1 MTSMKLSPAH
11 TAITGRPPS
20 HTGGPQAAQDDVAR
34 NIAIPVELAEQR
46 SPATRRPQAEPASQA
61 KQSEPA
67 PLGTITIAKIDTSL
81 RELKASDAALTF
93 ALENHLSSAAY
104 QAAHQLTEAGTQIFR
119 ARCLNNAH
127 RDLARCVLKVTGD
140 TELAHNEWDH
150 LSNTKS
156 SAFPAGFV
164 LGRVIDDDLG
174 GEGKRPMRLAIA
186 MELIEG
192 DTLSAL
198 IERGFGAEGACA
210 PVEKALEIM
219 SPLAGAFR
227 DLSLSL
233 HPFVHRDVKPD
244 NIIVSHVRG
253 KRRTRIIDLGVSS
266 HMGDPRQREHMGCS
280 AGFAA
285 PEIARPQ
292 DYPAHESFS
301 IDDARI
307 DTYGLAATFF
317 ALVTGR
323 CPEGDAPELDAAT
336 LAHDADTLADIMAS
350 AKAAILEKHLIEAD
364 DALLEALLARA
375 LERRDEAFALCI
387 ERGLSFLQSERP
399 TPVEFFEALPTNYR
413 STLVNDV
420 HLLFLESLIASQAA
434 KTPHAELRSVHL
446 GADESVDLRGTA
458 LADEYRYP
466 GFQDDFHQAMA
477 LYNAGRYAEAV
488 PLLAK
493 LDEAGD
499 ATSSYNL
506 GVCYKDG
513 LGGLER
519 DDARKLACWTRA
531 AEGGH
536 VMAVFNVGIC
546 HEEGLGIPRN
556 ASSNAAARAWYERAA
571 RMGLPAAAD
580 RLTLLDAASSLGSV
594 EDQ

>member
-1 MTSMKLSPAH
+1 MTSMKLSPAN
-11 TAITGRPPS
+11 TAITNRPPAPTDKPQAVQETATQAN
-20 HTGGPQAAQDDVAR
+20 HTESTPPPEHATRANQAAQTA
-34 NIAIPVELAEQR
+34 
-46 SPATRRPQAEPASQA
+46 QA
-61 KQSEPA
+61 A
-67 PLGTITIAKIDTSL
+67 PLGTITIAKIDTNL

-93 ALENHLSSAAY
+93 ALEKQLSSAAY
-104 QAAHQLTEAGTQIFR
+104 QAAHLLTEAGTQIFQ
-119 ARCLNNAH
+119 ARCTSNAH
-127 RDLARCVLKVTGD
+127 RDLARCVLKVTSD
-140 TELAHNEWDH
+140 AELAHNEWDH
-150 LSNTKS
+150 LSNMKS
-156 SAFPAGFV
+156 SAFPTGFV
-164 LGRVIDDDLG
+164 LGRVVGDDSD
-174 GEGKRPMRLAIA
+174 GEGERPMRLAIA

-192 DTLSAL
+192 DTLTAL
-198 IERGFGAEGACA
+198 IERGFGAEGSCA

-244 NIIVSHVRG
+244 NIIVSHARG
-253 KRRTRIIDLGVSS
+253 KRRTRIIDVGVSS
-266 HMGDPRQREHMGCS
+266 HRGDPRQREHLGCS

-292 DYPAHESFS
+292 DYPAHLSFS

-323 CPEGDAPELDAAT
+323 CPEGNAPSLDAHALT
-336 LAHDADTLADIMAS
+336 HDADTLADIMAA
-350 AKAAILEKHLIEAD
+350 AKASIFEKHLIEAD
-364 DALLEALLARA
+364 GALLEALMSRA
-375 LERRDEAFALCI
+375 LARRDEAFARCI
-387 ERGLSFLQSERP
+387 ERGLSFPQSDRP
-399 TPVEFFEALPTNYR
+399 TPVEFFEMLPTNYR
-413 STLVNDV
+413 STIVNDV
-420 HLLFLESLIASQAA
+420 HLLFLESLVASQATTA
-434 KTPHAELRSVHL
+434 PHAQLKSVHL
-446 GADESVDLRGTA
+446 GAEESVDLRDTA

-477 LYNAGRYAEAV
+477 LYNAGRYHEAV

-519 DDARKLACWTRA
+519 DDMRKLACWTRA

-536 VMAVFNVGIC
+536 VMAVFNVGVC
-546 HEEGLGIPRN
+546 HEEGLGIPRS
-556 ASSNAAARAWYERAA
+556 AKSNAAARAWYERAA

-580 RLTLLDAASSLGSV
+580 RLAQLDAAPSEGSA
-594 EDQ
+594 EIR

>member
-1 MTSMKLSPAH
+1 MR
-11 TAITGRPPS
+11 TGK
-20 HTGGPQAAQDDVAR
+20 PQAAQDDVMQADAAQTTR
-34 NIAIPVELAEQR
+34 AVQSEQAESAPRTKQAER
-46 SPATRRPQAEPASQA
+46 SP
-61 KQSEPA
+61 
-67 PLGTITIAKIDTSL
+67 LNTISIAKIDTTL
-81 RELKASDAALTF
+81 RDLKTSNAALTF

-104 QAAHQLTEAGTQIFR
+104 QAAHLLTEAGTQIFE
-119 ARCLNNAH
+119 ARCLDNAH
-127 RDLARCVLKVTGD
+127 RDLARCVLKLTSD
-140 TELAHNEWDH
+140 AELAHNEWDH
-150 LSNTKS
+150 LSNMKS

-164 LGRVIDDDLG
+164 LGRVIEDDLG
-174 GEGKRPMRLAIA
+174 GEGKHPIRLAIA

-244 NIIVSHVRG
+244 NIIVSHARG

-323 CPEGDAPELDAAT
+323 CPEGNTPSLDARM
-336 LAHDADTLADIMAS
+336 LVHDADTLAGIMAS
-350 AKAAILEKHLIEAD
+350 AKAAIFEKHLIEAD
-364 DALLEALLARA
+364 DALLEALMGRA
-375 LERRDEAFALCI
+375 LASRDEAFARCI

-399 TPVEFFEALPTNYR
+399 TPVEFFEMLPTNYR
-413 STLVNDV
+413 STIVNDV
-420 HLLFLESLIASQAA
+420 HLLFLESLVASQAA
-434 KTPHAELRSVHL
+434 KMPHAELRSVHL
-446 GADESVDLRGTA
+446 GADESVDLRDTA

-519 DDARKLACWTRA
+519 DEARKLACWTRA

-571 RMGLPAAAD
+571 AMGLPAAAD
-580 RLTLLDAASSLGSV
+580 RLAQLDAASSRENLK
-594 EDQ
+594 DQ